1 MELYVKQEIVKT
13 LPQLDAI
20 LLDVDGV
27 ILDVAQTFRVVTA
40 EVTQWVATQVMK
52 LRDSGPLFDPHDC
65 ELFKNAGGF
74 NNDWDLTN
82 AVVALV
88 IARHAQSG
96 AEDTA
101 ALAAQQPDWIE
112 YTRDIKRR
120 GGGLEAAERVILELL
135 TPQQRRDFAHA
146 WNPKLV
152 TRLFQEMYAGD
163 AACRQLYGFAPEHIH
178 GDGYLEKETVLLDAA
193 LLPAKTKTGVLT
205 GRIQAETQIAL
216 ERAGLSGRIP
226 ESSWV
231 TEDDGIRKPDART
244 LALLQE
250 RMNFKL
256 GIYIGDT
263 LDDLRVV
270 QNFRETNAAGRARV
284 LSCLVLSGPAGD
296 ANRRMF
302 LEAGAEIV
310 APDVNAVLNY
320 LGSVLK

>member
-1 MELYVKQEIVKT
+1 MY
-13 LPQLDAI
+13 
-20 LLDVDGV
+20 
-27 ILDVAQTFRVVTA
+27 
-40 EVTQWVATQVMK
+40 
-52 LRDSGPLFDPHDC
+52 LRDSGPLFEPQHC

-96 AEDTA
+96 AADTA
-101 ALAAQQPDWIE
+101 TLAAQPPDWVE
-112 YTRDIKRR
+112 YTRDIKQR

-163 AACRQLYGFAPEHIH
+163 AACRRLYGFAPEHIH
-178 GDGYLEKETVLLDAA
+178 GEGYLEKETVLLDAA

-205 GRIQAETQIAL
+205 GRINAETQIAL
-216 ERAGLSGRIP
+216 ERAGLIGRIP
-226 ESSWV
+226 EAAWV
-231 TEDDGIRKPDART
+231 TEDDGVRKPDART

-250 RMNFKL
+250 RMNFRL